1 MGEGR
6 FVAEIRIRWSPTNER
21 KALARMATA
30 QALANEVLAEYLR
43 RAEAYRRDLL
53 VAETGG
59 YPFFIQ
65 EYASMVWMF
74 TEGATIGVRDIE
86 GRIAGIRTDLDEQF
100 YAPRFARLTER
111 E

>member
-1 MGEGR
+1 
-6 FVAEIRIRWSPTNER
+6 
-21 KALARMATA
+21 MATA